1 MKTRLFITAA
11 LALFF
16 SLPVLGQAEKEYVA
30 PEPGTVQV
38 ELLMGT
44 SGFFQQNW
52 DGYNYLLAADNGS
65 SIGFGSNLQSYM
77 NLGDMNSNNIM
88 NMIGVR
94 TAVYVHPQIDVNV
107 LFGMNIGMTPKK
119 DYIEGDYSIPDMPI
133 PEQQYI
139 TAETEHLLFSQV
151 GGNWHFLPKNKRVS
165 PYIGVVAGFQLA
177 RITAMYPYTGETNNA
192 GDPIELTRPSYRA
205 GQAWAA
211 QGGVIAGVDY
221 QVAPGLT
228 IGVEIS
234 PAMYQLTVMELH
246 PSGMEPY
253 WAMNHHIKLL
263 TTPRLKLGFRF

>member
-11 LALFF
+11 LALLLA
-16 SLPVLGQAEKEYVA
+16 LPVFGQAEKEYAA

-44 SGFFQQNW
+44 SGFFQRQWN
-52 DGYNYLLAADNGS
+52 GYDYLLAADNGN
-65 SIGFGSNLQSYM
+65 SIGFGSNLESYM
-77 NLGDMNSNNIM
+77 NLGDVNSNSIM

-94 TAVYVHPQIDVNV
+94 TAVYVHPQIDVNM

-139 TAETEHLLFSQV
+139 TAETEHLLFTQV
-151 GGNWHFLPKNKRVS
+151 GANWHFLPKNKRVS
-165 PYIGVVAGFQLA
+165 PYVGAVGGFQFA
-177 RITAMYPYTGETNNA
+177 RITAMYPYTGETNYD
-192 GDPIELTRPSYRA
+192 GDPIELTRASYRA
-205 GQAWAA
+205 GQAWAL

-228 IGVEIS
+228 LGVEIC
-234 PAMYQLTVMELH
+234 PAMYQYTVLELH

-253 WAMNHHIKLL
+253 WATNHHIKFL
-263 TTPRLKLGFRF
+263 TAPRLKLGFRF